1 MQAIQSTFDDLGTP
15 LAGVTFVVVDLETTG
30 GTPAQCGIT
39 EIGAVKVRG
48 GEVLGEFQTLVNPA
62 EPIPAFISVLTGITD
77 TMVRDAPRI
86 DTALPAFLEF
96 AAGSVLVAHNAGFDI
111 GFLKAAAARAGARW
125 PGFPVLDTLQLA
137 RQLVVRDESPN
148 HRLSSLAQVFGSP
161 TTPDH
166 RALHD
171 ARATVDVLHGL
182 IERVGNLGVHTLEE
196 LSSYSSRVTPS
207 QRRKRFLADPL
218 PSAPGV
224 YLFKDGSDRVLYVG
238 TSRDIRTRVRS
249 YFTASEQR
257 SRMAEMV
264 RLAQVVHPVVCQTS
278 LEAQVRELRLIDEHK
293 PRFNRRSKN
302 ARKLVW
308 VKLTQERFPRL
319 SIVKQVKDDA
329 AHYIGP
335 FRSRVTAQSAVDA
348 VHEVVPLRQC
358 TGRLTGRGTACA
370 LADMGRCG
378 APCTGAQSEGD
389 YAAVVAECRA
399 IFTGDARPGA
409 ELLRARLEELA
420 SQERFED
427 AARVRDRF
435 LQLVR
440 GAARAQRLAP
450 LVRSPEIVAARRS
463 DLGGWE
469 LVSIRHGRLAGT
481 AVSPRGADP
490 MAYVRSMQAT
500 AEVVPAPTPEHPAAL
515 VEETEIL
522 LRWLEAPGVRIVE
535 LDGSW
540 TCPVGGAGSVRSEL
554 EPAVA
559 AAHEVI
565 GFDHDV
571 AGAPG
576 RGAPGTGSRSPS
588 TTRVSGRRPAAGG
601 LVPARLG
608 P

>member
-1 MQAIQSTFDDLGTP
+1 MRHTVNVMHAIQSTFDDLGTS
-15 LAGVTFVVVDLETTG
+15 LADVTFVVVDLETTG
-30 GTPAQCGIT
+30 GTPAECGIT

-77 TMVRDAPRI
+77 AMVDDAPRI
-86 DTALPAFLEF
+86 ESALPAFLEF
-96 AAGSVLVAHNAGFDI
+96 ATGSVLVAHNAGFDI
-111 GFLKAAAARAGARW
+111 SFLKSAAARTGAPW

-148 HRLSSLAQVFGSP
+148 HRLASLAQVFGST

-182 IERVGNLGVHTLEE
+182 IARVGNLGVHTVEE
-196 LSSYSSRVTPS
+196 LSSYSSRVTPV

-218 PSAPGV
+218 PHAPGV
-224 YLFKDGSDRVLYVG
+224 YLFKDGNGRVLYVG
-238 TSRDIRTRVRS
+238 TSRDIRARVRT

-264 RLAQVVHPVVCQTS
+264 RLAHVVHPVVCQTS

-293 PRFNRRSKN
+293 PRFNRRSKDG
-302 ARKLVW
+302 RRTMW

-319 SIVKQVKDDA
+319 SIVKQVRDDG

-335 FRSRVTAQSAVDA
+335 FRSRATAQAAVDA

-358 TGRLTGRGTACA
+358 TGRLTGKGSACA

-389 YAAVVAECRA
+389 YAIVVAECAA
-399 IFTGDARPGA
+399 IFTGDARPGG
-409 ELLRARLEELA
+409 ELIRARLEELA

-435 LQLVR
+435 LALVR

-450 LVRSPEIVAARRS
+450 LTQSREIVAARRS
-463 DLGGWE
+463 DDGGWE
-469 LVSIRHGRLAGT
+469 LVCIRHGRLAGT
-481 AVSPRGADP
+481 VVSPRGTDP
-490 MAYVRSMQAT
+490 MAHVRTMQAT
-500 AEVVPAPTPEHPAAL
+500 AEVVSTPTPDRPSAL
-515 VEETEIL
+515 TEETEIL

-540 TCPVGGAGSVRSEL
+540 TCPVGGAGALRQQL
-554 EPAVA
+554 EPAA
-559 AAHEVI
+559 ASARDAV
-565 GFDHDV
+565 GFDNDV
-571 AGAPG
+571 PGARPR
-576 RGAPGTGSRSPS
+576 RGALRH
-588 TTRVSGRRPAAGG
+588 AG
-601 LVPARLG
+601 
-608 P
+608 

>member
-15 LAGVTFVVVDLETTG
+15 LAEVTFVVVDLESTG
-30 GTPAQCGIT
+30 GSPAQCGIT

-48 GEVLGEFQTLVNPA
+48 GDVLGEFQTLVNPA

-77 TMVRDAPRI
+77 SMVADAPRI
-86 DTALPAFLEF
+86 ESAFPAFLEF

-111 GFLKAAAARAGARW
+111 SFLKAASARTGIPW
-125 PGFPVLDTLQLA
+125 PGFDVLDTLQLA
-137 RQLVVRDESPN
+137 RQLVQRDESPN
-148 HRLSSLAQVFGSP
+148 HKLGSLARVFASR

-182 IERVGNLGVHTLEE
+182 IERVGSLGVHTLEE
-196 LSSYSSRVTPS
+196 LSSYSSRVTPA

-218 PSAPGV
+218 PHAPGV
-224 YLFKDGSDRVLYVG
+224 YLFKDGTGRVLYVG
-238 TSRDIRTRVRS
+238 TSRDIRTRVRT

-264 RLAQVVHPVVCQTS
+264 RLAHVVHPVVCQTP
-278 LEAQVRELRLIDEHK
+278 LEAQVRELRLIDEHR
-293 PRFNRRSKN
+293 PRFNRRSKDGRR
-302 ARKLVW
+302 AVW
-308 VKLTQERFPRL
+308 VKLTRERFPRL
-319 SIVKQVKDDA
+319 SIVRQVRDDG
-329 AHYIGP
+329 AHHIGP
-335 FRSRVTAQSAVDA
+335 FRSRASAQAAVDA

-358 TGRLTGRGTACA
+358 TQRLSGRESACA

-389 YAAVVAECRA
+389 YAIVVAECTA
-399 IFTGDARPGA
+399 IFAGNARPGA

-450 LVRSPEIVAARRS
+450 LVHATEIVAAKPHE
-463 DLGGWE
+463 LGGWE
-469 LVSIRHGRLAGT
+469 LVTIRHGRFAGT
-481 AVSPRGADP
+481 VVSPRGADP
-490 MAYVRSMQAT
+490 MVHVRTMQAT
-500 AEVVPAPTPEHPAAL
+500 AEVVTPVGSGGRAAL
-515 VEETEIL
+515 TEETEIL
-522 LRWLEAPGVRIVE
+522 LRWLESPGVRIVE

-540 TCPVGGAGSVRSEL
+540 TCPVGGAGSVRHEL

-559 AAHEVI
+559 GAHEAI

-571 AGAPG
+571 PAHRPRRDALRRAG
-576 RGAPGTGSRSPS
+576 
-588 TTRVSGRRPAAGG
+588 
-601 LVPARLG
+601 
-608 P
+608 

>member
-1 MQAIQSTFDDLGTP
+1 MQAIQSTFDDLGTS
-15 LAGVTFVVVDLETTG
+15 LADVTFVVVDLETTG
-30 GTPAQCGIT
+30 GAPAECGIT

-48 GEVLGEFQTLVNPA
+48 GEHLGEFQTLVDPG

-77 TMVRDAPRI
+77 GMVRDAPRI
-86 DTALPAFLEF
+86 ETALPAFLEF

-111 GFLKAAAARAGARW
+111 GFLKAAAARTGTAW
-125 PGFPVLDTLQLA
+125 PGFAVLDTLQLA
-137 RQLVVRDESPN
+137 RQLVVRDEAPN
-148 HRLSSLAQVFGSP
+148 HRLGSLAQVFGAT

-182 IERVGNLGVHTLEE
+182 IERVGNLGVRTLEE
-196 LSSYSSRVTPS
+196 LASYSSRVTPT

-218 PSAPGV
+218 PHAPGV
-224 YLFKDGSDRVLYVG
+224 YLFKDGNGRVLYVG

-264 RLAQVVHPVVCQTS
+264 RLAQAVHPVVCQTP

-293 PRFNRRSKN
+293 PRFNRRSKDG
-302 ARKLVW
+302 RKTMW
-308 VKLTQERFPRL
+308 VKLTSERFPRL
-319 SIVKQVKDDA
+319 SIVKQVRDDD

-335 FRSRVTAQSAVDA
+335 FRSRLTAQSAIDA

-358 TGRLTGRGTACA
+358 TGRLSGRSSACA

-389 YAAVVAECRA
+389 YAIVVADCAA
-399 IFTGDARPGA
+399 IFSGNARPGSD
-409 ELLRARLEELA
+409 LLRARLEELA
-420 SQERFED
+420 SAERFED

-450 LVRSPEIVAARRS
+450 LTRSPEIVAARRA
-463 DLGGWE
+463 DHGGWE

-481 AVSPRGADP
+481 TVSPRGADP
-490 MAYVRSMQAT
+490 MVYVRTLQAT
-500 AEVVPAPTPEHPAAL
+500 AEVVAPPTPDRPSAL
-515 VEETEIL
+515 VEETELL

-535 LDGSW
+535 LDGTW
-540 TCPVGGAGSVRSEL
+540 TCPVGGAGAVRHEL

-559 AAHEVI
+559 AARDVV

-571 AGAPG
+571 PAA
-576 RGAPGTGSRSPS
+576 
-588 TTRVSGRRPAAGG
+588 GRRPGPRPAGPRRTE
-601 LVPARLG
+601 PAVVATAKVS